1 MTSTPTPH
9 RRPPHL
15 VRPDPQPSVSLA
27 PDTIAEGVRRL
38 GWLALAYAIA
48 NVTGPFAR
56 FVLGALAGTV
66 HLSDVGIPDFVGLGA
81 VIMALCVFAA
91 VRRGALPPKRLLD
104 VGLVLQVIGALGLA
118 VREFSHGLPPMAHGV
133 FFVPAE
139 CVWLVAYPLLVPN
152 TPAKIL
158 GASIVGA
165 SMGPLALALSGIGG
179 GTAGRV
185 PLFDAATYFLTS
197 SYPSAVLAY
206 LLARVVHRFNL
217 RWKTAR
223 DIGSYELIERIGAG
237 GMGDVWRAQHRLLTR
252 PAAIKL
258 IRAGLLGESARARD
272 ALVRRFEREARET
285 AALGSTHTIQV
296 YDFGVTDE
304 GDFYYVME
312 LLEGLSLER
321 LVRDFGPL
329 EPARTVYLLR
339 QVCHSLG
346 EAHDRGLVHRDVKPP
361 NIFVCRLGPDDD
373 FVKVLDFGLV
383 KHAAAE
389 APRTMLSMEGTA
401 VGTPAYMAP
410 EVALGRRDVDG
421 RADIYSLGCVAY
433 YMLTGEPVFSAD
445 TPVATAIAH
454 VQNAPVPPSLRSEF
468 RIPPALDAVI
478 MDCLA
483 KDPAARPASP
493 ALVSERLAAIALP
506 DAWTDESAHRWW
518 DRHKPLTRFQ
528 ASAAPA
534 TGHSSSSRS
543 ATPSSVRAQ
552 TAVRAFTQTDASL

>member
-1 MTSTPTPH
+1 M
-9 RRPPHL
+9 
-15 VRPDPQPSVSLA
+15 PDRQLSVSLA

-48 NVTGPFAR
+48 YITGPFAR
-56 FVLGALAGTV
+56 LVLGALAGRV
-66 HLSDVGIPDFVGLGA
+66 HVSDIGAPDLIALVA
-81 VIMALCVFAA
+81 VIMALGVFVA
-91 VRRGALPPKRLLD
+91 VRRDALPPKRLLD
-104 VGLVLQVIGALGLA
+104 VGLVLEVIGALGLA
-118 VREFSHGLPPMAHGV
+118 VREFSHGLPPMADGV
-133 FFVPAE
+133 FFVPVE

-158 GASIVGA
+158 IASLLGA
-165 SMGPLALALSGIGG
+165 SMGPLGLAVSA
-179 GTAGRV
+179 GTGHRV
-185 PLFDAATYFLTS
+185 PLFDAATYFLTT
-197 SYPSAVLAY
+197 SYPSATLAY

-217 RWKTAR
+217 QWKNAR
-223 DIGSYELIERIGAG
+223 DIGSYELIERIGEG
-237 GMGDVWRAQHRLLTR
+237 GMGEVWRAQHRLLAR

-258 IRAGLLGESARARD
+258 IRGNLLGQSTRARE

-321 LVRDFGPL
+321 LVREFGPV

-346 EAHDRGLVHRDVKPP
+346 EAHARGLVHRDVKPP

-383 KHAAAE
+383 KHAARE
-389 APRTMLSMEGTA
+389 THTMLSIEGTA

-445 TPVATAIAH
+445 TPVATVIAH
-454 VQNAPVPPSLRSEF
+454 VQNAPVPPSHRSEF
-468 RIPPALDAVI
+468 RISPALDAVI

-493 ALVSERLAAIALP
+493 AVVSERLAAAVSP
-506 DAWTDESAHRWW
+506 DAWTDESARRWW
-518 DRHKPLTRFQ
+518 DRHEPLTRFR
-528 ASAAPA
+528 ATSAPA
-534 TGHSSSSRS
+534 VLTRAFVAERDVDMRAPADGTAYIRTVDTSSR
-543 ATPSSVRAQ
+543 A
-552 TAVRAFTQTDASL
+552 

>member
-1 MTSTPTPH
+1 MSSTPASN
-9 RRPPHL
+9 RRTRHL
-15 VRPDPQPSVSLA
+15 VMPDRQLSVSLA

-38 GWLALAYAIA
+38 GWLALAYAIG
-48 NVTGPFAR
+48 NITGPFAR
-56 FVLGALAGTV
+56 LVLGAVAGRV
-66 HLSDVGIPDFVGLGA
+66 HVSDMGTPDLVGLVS
-81 VIMALCVFAA
+81 VIMALGVFAA
-91 VRRGALPPKRLLD
+91 VRRRALPPKRLLD
-104 VGLVLQVIGALGLA
+104 VGLVFQVIGALGFA
-118 VREFSHGLPPMAHGV
+118 VREFSHGLPPTAGGL
-133 FFVPAE
+133 FFVPVE

-158 GASIVGA
+158 IASLLAA
-165 SMGPLALALSGIGG
+165 SMGPLGLAVSA
-179 GTAGRV
+179 GTGHRV
-185 PLFDAATYFLTS
+185 PLVDAATYFLTT
-197 SYPSAVLAY
+197 SYPSAILAY

-217 RWKTAR
+217 QWKNAR
-223 DIGSYELIERIGAG
+223 DVGSYELIERIGEG
-237 GMGDVWRAQHRLLTR
+237 GMGEVWRAQHRLLAR

-258 IRAGLLGESARARD
+258 IRGSLLGESARARE

-321 LVRDFGPL
+321 LVREFGPV

-346 EAHDRGLVHRDVKPP
+346 EAHARGLVHRDVKPP

-383 KHAAAE
+383 KHAVGSE
-389 APRTMLSMEGTA
+389 THTMLSLEGTA

-445 TPVATAIAH
+445 TPVATVIAH
-454 VQNAPVPPSLRSEF
+454 VQNAPVPPSRRSEF
-468 RIPPALDAVI
+468 RISPALDRLI

-483 KDPAARPASP
+483 KEPDARPASP
-493 ALVSERLAAIALP
+493 AVLSERLAAAVSQ
-506 DAWTDESAHRWW
+506 DAWTDEGARRWW
-518 DRHKPLTRFQ
+518 DRHEPLTRFR
-528 ASAAPA
+528 ATSTPA
-534 TGHSSSSRS
+534 I
-543 ATPSSVRAQ
+543 
-552 TAVRAFTQTDASL
+552 

>member
-1 MTSTPTPH
+1 MNGTPTPNRPAH
-9 RRPPHL
+9 RHL
-15 VRPDPQPSVSLA
+15 VMPDRQVSMSLA
-27 PDTIAEGVRRL
+27 PESIAEGVRRL

-48 NVTGPFAR
+48 YITGPAARLAAGAFA
-56 FVLGALAGTV
+56 GSV
-66 HLSDVGIPDFVGLGA
+66 HASDVGIPDVFGLA
-81 VIMALCVFAA
+81 TVIMALGVFAA
-91 VRRGALPPKRLLD
+91 VRRGVLPARRLLD
-104 VGLVLQVIGALGLA
+104 LGLVFQVIGALGFA
-118 VREFSHGLPPMAHGV
+118 VREFRHGLPPTAGGS

-152 TPAKIL
+152 TPARIL
-158 GASIVGA
+158 IASLLGA
-165 SMGPLALALSGIGG
+165 SMGPLGLALSAIG
-179 GTAGRV
+179 V
-185 PLFDAATYFLTS
+185 
-197 SYPSAVLAY
+197 VLAY

-217 RWKTAR
+217 RWKNAR

-237 GMGDVWRAQHRLLTR
+237 GMGDVWRAQHRLLAR

-258 IRAGLLGESARARD
+258 IRGSLLGESARARD

-285 AALGSTHTIQV
+285 ATLGSIHTIQV

-321 LVRDFGPL
+321 LVREFGPV

-339 QVCHSLG
+339 QICHSLG
-346 EAHDRGLVHRDVKPP
+346 EAHARGLVHRDVKPP
-361 NIFVCRLGPDDD
+361 NILVCRLGPDDD

-389 APRTMLSMEGTA
+389 ATHTMLSMEGTA

-445 TPVATAIAH
+445 TPVATVIAH
-454 VQNAPVPPSLRSEF
+454 VQTAPVPPSRRSEF
-468 RIPPALDAVI
+468 QISPALDRVI

-483 KDPAARPASP
+483 KDPAARPAS
-493 ALVSERLAAIALP
+493 ATVVSERLAAAVSQ
-506 DAWTDESAHRWW
+506 DAWTEEGARRWW
-518 DRHKPLTRFQ
+518 DRHEPLTRFQ
-528 ASAAPA
+528 ATAAPA
-534 TGHSSSSRS
+534 
-543 ATPSSVRAQ
+543 V
-552 TAVRAFTQTDASL
+552 

>member
-1 MTSTPTPH
+1 MITPPAPN
-9 RRPPHL
+9 RRARRDL
-15 VRPDPQPSVSLA
+15 VVPDRQLSASLA
-27 PDTIAEGVRRL
+27 PDASAEGVRRL
-38 GWLALAYAIA
+38 GWLALAYAIGHI
-48 NVTGPFAR
+48 TGPFAR
-56 FVLGALAGTV
+56 LVLSAVEGSVQA
-66 HLSDVGIPDFVGLGA
+66 SDIGIPDLFGFAA
-81 VIMALCVFAA
+81 VIMALGVFAA
-91 VRRGALPPKRLLD
+91 VRRGTLPSRRLLNL
-104 VGLVLQVIGALGLA
+104 GLVFEVVGALGLA
-118 VREFSHGLPPMAHGV
+118 VREFWHGLPPMAHGS

-158 GASIVGA
+158 VASLLGA
-165 SMGPLALALSGIGG
+165 SMGPLALAMSAAAT
-179 GTAGRV
+179 GTTDRV

-197 SYPSAVLAY
+197 SYSSAVLAY
-206 LLARVVHRFNL
+206 LVARVVHRFNL
-217 RWKTAR
+217 QWNKAR
-223 DIGSYELIERIGAG
+223 EIGSYELIEPIGEG
-237 GMGDVWRAQHRLLTR
+237 GMGAVWRAQHRLLAR

-258 IRAGLLGESARARD
+258 IRASLLGESARARA

-312 LLEGLSLER
+312 LLEGMSLER
-321 LVRDFGPL
+321 LVREFGPV
-329 EPARTVYLLR
+329 EPARAVYLLR

-383 KHAAAE
+383 KHAVPGE
-389 APRTMLSMEGTA
+389 IRTMLSLEGTA
-401 VGTPAYMAP
+401 LGTPAYMAP
-410 EVALGRRDVDG
+410 EVALGRPDVDG

-433 YMLTGEPVFSAD
+433 YMLTGHQVFTAE

-454 VQNAPVPPSLRSEF
+454 VQIAPVPPSLRSEF
-468 RIPPALDAVI
+468 PISPALDELI

-493 ALVSERLAAIALP
+493 AVVSERLAATVPP
-506 DAWTDESAHRWW
+506 DAWTHEDAHGWW
-518 DRHKPLTRFQ
+518 DRHQPLTGFGVSIDR
-528 ASAAPA
+528 PA
-534 TGHSSSSRS
+534 VGGREL
-543 ATPSSVRAQ
+543 AEVDVP
-552 TAVRAFTQTDASL
+552 

>member
-1 MTSTPTPH
+1 MSRTPASNRATH
-9 RRPPHL
+9 RQL
-15 VRPDPQPSVSLA
+15 VMPDRQVSVSLA

-56 FVLGALAGTV
+56 LVLGAIAGTV
-66 HLSDVGIPDFVGLGA
+66 HVSDIGTPDLVGLVA
-81 VIMALCVFAA
+81 VIMALGVFAA
-91 VRRGALPPKRLLD
+91 VRRGALPPKQLLD

-158 GASIVGA
+158 AASLVGA
-165 SMGPLALALSGIGG
+165 SMGPLGLALSGVGT
-179 GTAGRV
+179 GTAGHV

-217 RWKTAR
+217 RWKNAR
-223 DIGSYELIERIGAG
+223 DIGSYELIDRIGAG
-237 GMGDVWRAQHRLLTR
+237 GMGDVWRAQHRLLAR

-258 IRAGLLGESARARD
+258 IRGSLLGESARARE

-321 LVRDFGPL
+321 LVREFGPV

-346 EAHDRGLVHRDVKPP
+346 EAHARGLVHRDVKPP

-383 KHAAAE
+383 KHAAAGDT
-389 APRTMLSMEGTA
+389 RTMLSMEGTA

-410 EVALGRRDVDG
+410 EIALGRRDVDG

-433 YMLTGEPVFSAD
+433 YMLTGHPVFSAD

-454 VQNAPVPPSLRSEF
+454 VQNAPVPPSRRSEF
-468 RIPPALDAVI
+468 RISPALDALV

-483 KDPAARPASP
+483 KDPAARPASS
-493 ALVSERLAAIALP
+493 AIVSERLAAAVSA
-506 DAWTDESAHRWW
+506 DAWTDGSARRWW
-518 DRHKPLTRFQ
+518 DRHEPLTRFR
-528 ASAAPA
+528 ATAALA
-534 TGHSSSSRS
+534 M
-543 ATPSSVRAQ
+543 
-552 TAVRAFTQTDASL
+552 